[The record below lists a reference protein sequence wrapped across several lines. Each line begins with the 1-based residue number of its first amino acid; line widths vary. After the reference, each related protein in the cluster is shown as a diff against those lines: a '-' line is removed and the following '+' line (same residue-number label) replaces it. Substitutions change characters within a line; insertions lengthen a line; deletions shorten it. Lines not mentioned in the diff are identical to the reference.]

1 MVSYLIL
8 LPLYE
13 ELARG
18 VHSQYRRNGK
28 FLNKLAISID
38 ANKRTKGVQRE
49 DHQIKQEILLMIN
62 TIFLKR

>member
-13 ELARG
+13 EFARG
-18 VHSQYRRNGK
+18 VHSQYRRHGK
-28 FLNKLAISID
+28 FANKLAISID

-49 DHQIKQEILLMIN
+49 DHEIKQ
-62 TIFLKR
+62 